1 MSITRATI
9 VLERVHNVAR
19 LTIHV
24 DPEQVGS
31 KLDEA
36 FALLTDAELD
46 RMITRAWRWAA
57 RSWSDYRNITDM
69 DNAVLL
75 QAAQD
80 DQAWWQRLVDEQ
92 KRRRA

>member
-1 MSITRATI
+1 VTR
-9 VLERVHNVAR
+9 LS
-19 LTIHV
+19 IHV
-24 DPEQVGS
+24 DPEQVGP

-46 RMITRAWRWAA
+46 RMIERAWYHAA
-57 RSWSDYRNITDM
+57 RSWSDYRNIRDM
-69 DNAVLL
+69 DRQVLL

-80 DQAWWQRLVDEQ
+80 DQEWWQRLVDEQ